1 MKIKMPIRF
10 FGSYQVTVRSATSES
25 QERCQKLTIV
35 PLRTEGKEVLAQ
47 DPADAESYQIIF
59 HDSGCRRIIVG
70 TLKENAEE
78 RVVFQV
84 DEKEY
89 EFSPL

>member
-1 MKIKMPIRF
+1 MKIKMPVRF

-35 PLRTEGKEVLAQ
+35 PLRAEGKEASPQ
-47 DPADAESYQIIF
+47 DPADAGSYQIIF

-78 RVVFQV
+78 KVVFQV

>member
-10 FGSYQVTVRSATSES
+10 FGSYQVTVRSGTSES
-25 QERCQKLTIV
+25 RERCQKLTIV
-35 PLRTEGKEVLAQ
+35 PLRSEGNEAATQ
-47 DPADAESYQIIF
+47 DPADAGSNQIIF
-59 HDSGCRRIIVG
+59 HDSGCRRIVVG
-70 TLKENAEE
+70 TLKENEE
-78 RVVFQV
+78 EKAVFQV

>member
-1 MKIKMPIRF
+1 MKIKMPVRF
-10 FGSYQVTVRSATSES
+10 FGSYQVTVRSGMSES
-25 QERCQKLTIV
+25 RERCQKLTIV
-35 PLRTEGKEVLAQ
+35 PLRSEGKEAAME
-47 DPADAESYQIIF
+47 DPADAEHYQIIF

-84 DEKEY
+84 DDKEY
-89 EFSPL
+89 EFFPL

>member
-10 FGSYQVTVRSATSES
+10 FGSYQVTVRSGTSES
-25 QERCQKLTIV
+25 RERCQKLTIV
-35 PLRTEGKEVLAQ
+35 PLRSEGNEAATQ
-47 DPADAESYQIIF
+47 DPADAGSYQIIF
-59 HDSGCRRIIVG
+59 HDSGCRRIVVG
-70 TLKENAEE
+70 TLKENEE
-78 RVVFQV
+78 EKAVFQV